1 MHCSA
6 TAGFMYHKGRGL
18 PQHNKLAILWFR
30 RAAEMGDAKAMLNLG
45 VMYYRGKGTRKDY
58 VLAHMWFG
66 LAHQLG
72 NQVGGDGPPTE
83 KQASE

>member
-1 MHCSA
+1 
-6 TAGFMYHKGRGL
+6 
-18 PQHNKLAILWFR
+18 
-30 RAAEMGDAKAMLNLG
+30 MGDAKAMLNLG